1 MSLQFADTVILGE
14 ICYDMKLCT
23 QWKKKLTHDRHN
35 FKLTGWNENNKKE
48 KYSVHKQQI
57 ISIYINYTTE
67 KKSLFTC
74 NKWSHRLSP
83 LIITELWVYFAVD
96 DMKNVDPEEDIVTSM
111 M

>member
-67 KKSLFTC
+67 KKVY
-74 NKWSHRLSP
+74 SH
-83 LIITELWVYFAVD
+83 
-96 DMKNVDPEEDIVTSM
+96 VTNDLTDYPRWLLLNYESTLL
-111 M
+111 